1 MPPER
6 FRGEGDA
13 RADVYGLGLTLYELL
28 TLQPAF
34 ETADRLTLIERVKSE
49 EPPRPRSLDGR
60 IPRDL
65 ETIVLKAIDKDPAR
79 RYATADA
86 MSEDLRRFLDDEPI
100 EARRTTT
107 AERCARWAR
116 RHPGIAVLGA
126 ALLAV
131 LVLTTLASLIV
142 ARNMARLAEN
152 RREAARAE
160 RWARLEA
167 DQARDVAKQAQH
179 ASSRQAA
186 GLLLDRG
193 IEDARSGEPARAL
206 QLFVRALK
214 ALLDDDPQAAALER
228 TIRANLCAWAET
240 VPALEQIFSSGPRF
254 DEAAYTPNGEVIAT
268 AIGTDEIQLFRT
280 DTGRPVSVGL

>member
-34 ETADRLTLIERVKSE
+34 ETADRLIERVKSE